1 MNIPEGWPTEE
12 MIDAGEGVDPNEHA
26 SKGSWVQSVLEAA
39 LAAAPTPPAQ
49 DDEPVYQINL
59 GPDKWWDVD
68 KEAFDQVTIDA
79 PQKRVLYT
87 RPQPKAQ
94 EDEPV
99 AVVTEE
105 NGEQV
110 IDITRLMTLSRGTK
124 IYARPANDELRRA
137 AVALTEYCSGPMKP
151 EIGRMIALTD
161 NLRAV
166 LRENYGTSSRIQ

>member
-1 MNIPEGWPTEE
+1 MEIMRIDVLDGNAPVDAVVRSYGE
-12 MIDAGEGVDPNEHA
+12 MHRLSDFIDDAKRA
-26 SKGSWVQSVLEAA
+26 LE
-39 LAAAPTPPAQ
+39 AAPTPPAQ

-59 GPDKWWDVD
+59 GPDKWRDVD

-137 AVALTEYCSGPMKP
+137 AEEVLRSFDNYMQQESRLV
-151 EIGRMIALTD
+151 ELIALIE
-161 NLRAV
+161 NLRAA
-166 LRENYGTSSRIQ
+166 LEK

>member
-137 AVALTEYCSGPMKP
+137 AEETLSIIEELAKRSSLGMFNGKDVWTLS
-151 EIGRMIALTD
+151 I
-161 NLRAV
+161 NLRAALGV
-166 LRENYGTSSRIQ
+166 K